1 MNAESVK
8 EIVTAANAAQD
19 LSVIGVLFLFIFFLL
34 GIIIYKIKKEDR
46 ITELSESV
54 SSLAKATNDF
64 TSHTHELTEA
74 NNKIV
79 IQKIEVIWKICD
91 RIEEQLKFLERIV
104 WQNSVNERVVKN
116 NEHKQN

>member
-1 MNAESVK
+1 MNAENVK

-19 LSVIGVLFLFIFFLL
+19 LSVIGVLFLFIFLL
-34 GIIIYKIKKEDR
+34 IGFIIYRIQKEDKV
-46 ITELSESV
+46 TELADSV
-54 SSLAKATNDF
+54 SALAKATNDF
-64 TSHTHELTEA
+64 TNHTHELTEA
-74 NNKIV
+74 NNKVV

-104 WQNSVNERVVKN
+104 WQNSVNERLVKN